1 MSETNFSHLSAAR
14 RTVPQLVVNRAERD
28 LSNAFRVWTPS
39 TQTQRLASESSRTL
53 FVEHMMF
60 RGDKKG
66 RPFQFEV
73 AAPEVNSSVPKRL
86 ATIVVEFLVENFNGG
101 PEPFG
106 LSCCQRDEFG
116 SMLSTEL
123 HLLKIIDLQIE
134 SFWRR
139 VVWCC
144 SGDVLSFYECESNP
158 NTNWKR
164 AGVELKL
171 AQLIEQQDPRYWELE
186 DLEDTVKKA
195 APFVEH
201 LSISQLMPF
210 PSVEPLEEYEAY
222 RMYNPPDAVCHHGS
236 LAMLGHLDN
245 LTSLSL
251 VFGVNHWTKPY
262 RVRYSKFS
270 LADIENLAIAL
281 RKLGKLKS
289 FTLTR
294 SRMDAEKLATLVESF
309 THLPLESLDFSHCQ
323 LGNGC
328 GAVLGRFLSRFGPTL
343 KRLNLAG
350 NRLDA
355 LELDQLCPGLAVYKG
370 VVDKLDLS
378 YNPIGAA
385 GVLILGGALK
395 GTPQLS
401 ELNFTGCLMGA
412 EGSFRTIQLLSFH
425 TPLRRVT
432 LNCVPISPEG
442 QRKLVQVLLENKQI
456 EEVEIQECGLIP
468 EFRTKHQM
476 MNSVEQKSG
485 EQQQACTNS
494 IQECSQGFALVPHK
508 DCTLEES

>member
-1 MSETNFSHLSAAR
+1 MSDTNFSHLAAAR

-28 LSNAFRVWTPS
+28 LSNALHVWTPS
-39 TQTQRLASESSRTL
+39 TQTQRLASEASRTL
-53 FVEHMMF
+53 FAEHMTF
-60 RGDKKG
+60 RDAKKG
-66 RPFQFEV
+66 RPFQSEA
-73 AAPEVNSSVPKRL
+73 AAPEGDSGVPSRL
-86 ATIVVEFLVENFNGG
+86 ASIVVKFLVDNFNGG
-101 PEPFG
+101 PEPSG
-106 LSCCQRDEFG
+106 MSCCQRDEFG
-116 SMLSTEL
+116 SMLSTQL

-144 SGDVLSFYECESNP
+144 SVDGLSFYECESNI
-158 NTNWKR
+158 NTDWKR
-164 AGVELKL
+164 LGVELKL

-201 LSISQLMPF
+201 LSIEQLMPF

-222 RMYNPPDAVCHHGS
+222 KMYNPPDAICHHGS
-236 LAMLGHLDN
+236 LAILGHLDN

-251 VFGVNHWTKPY
+251 VFRPNHWTH
-262 RVRYSKFS
+262 FS
-270 LADIENLAIAL
+270 LADIENLVIAL

-289 FTLTR
+289 FTLSR
-294 SRMDAEKLATLVESF
+294 SRTDAEKLATLVESF
-309 THLPLESLDFSHCQ
+309 AHLPLESLSLSYCQ

-343 KRLNLAG
+343 KRLDLAG
-350 NRLDA
+350 NRFDA

-378 YNPIGAA
+378 YNPIGAS
-385 GVLILGGALK
+385 GVLILGGAIK
-395 GTPQLS
+395 GTPQLVK
-401 ELNFTGCLMGA
+401 LNFTGCLMGV
-412 EGSFRTIQLLSFH
+412 EGSFRTIQLMSFH

-442 QRKLVQVLLENKQI
+442 QKKLVQVLLENKQI
-456 EEVEIQECGLIP
+456 AEVDIRECGLTQ
-468 EFRTKHQM
+468 EFRAKVRKILSTNAKQTM
-476 MNSVEQKSG
+476 KSNPTRMAKAT
-485 EQQQACTNS
+485 EDETHRIKIWRTAAN
-494 IQECSQGFALVPHK
+494 
-508 DCTLEES
+508 